1 VIRSVQRA
9 VLGAPLP
16 TIAGEQLRRQW
27 RAWGT
32 GIQLVILRSLFR
44 HVVGTLVEYVKRA
57 HQSWPDE
64 CTVVVLPE
72 SVPGQWWQHALHN
85 QTTLAIKAALLF
97 QPGIVVTSVPFHLEQ
112 EASAAGDLPTPLYG
126 AGVATKEA

>member
-1 VIRSVQRA
+1 MSY
-9 VLGAPLP
+9 
-16 TIAGEQLRRQW
+16 
-27 RAWGT
+27 
-32 GIQLVILRSLFR
+32 R
-44 HVVGTLVEYVKRA
+44 HVVGTLVEYIELA

-72 SVPGQWWQHALHN
+72 SVRGQWWQHALHN